1 MNTSSPVQTS
11 PDPSGRPRPSG
22 MILTSQ
28 AAISSGS
35 ASRPSP
41 YSPGHT
47 AVAVALTVS
56 PATSVNLRN
65 FDILCLPIGPHPPC
79 LNTVV
84 VIDRVFAAHLAQLR
98 LGGLDI
104 AGVVHRPA
112 LQQHLLAVPIGV
124 EIEARERLGLGYR
137 GQTRGLPRLAAVLGD
152 IDAGNGPM
160 ARPCKPGDHQRPL
173 AMGDRRLR

>member
-1 MNTSSPVQTS
+1 MPSAKSPWQTAQCSAKTSSPVHTS
-11 PDPSGRPRPSG
+11 PDPFGRPRPSG

-84 VIDRVFAAHLAQLR
+84 VIDRVFAAHFAQLR

-112 LQQHLLAVPIGV
+112 LQQHLLAVPCRV
-124 EIEARERLGLGYR
+124 EIEARERLGLALLGEP
-137 GQTRGLPRLAAVLGD
+137 RGLPRLAAILGD
-152 IDAGNGPM
+152 IDT
-160 ARPCKPGDHQRPL
+160 
-173 AMGDRRLR
+173 